1 MEITG
6 FPTERRVWAET
17 KGAKTRPSERQVHF
31 YVWREGRQGRG
42 GTGKNEAKKVKGGQ
56 VLWVLRPP
64 SGGFTESEGRH
75 RSASRQAFLGMVAPR
90 PPSFRTRR
98 CAEQGP
104 PRRAA
109 ASSSPLPRL
118 GHEEP
123 GALPRRQGS
132 VRGTLRQR
140 TAGWNGP
147 GRGDDGTLRRPQPGL
162 SLQPRPPAHGGRP
175 RPSTETVP
183 RTSHKTAG
191 GRPGSSA
198 TRPAVRARGGPETPG
213 RRRT

>member
-75 RSASRQAFLGMVAPR
+75 RSASRQAFLGMVAPH

-104 PRRAA
+104 PRPPLLCLVLATK
-109 ASSSPLPRL
+109 SPGPYRDGKDLL
-118 GHEEP
+118 GELSARERRGGTAQV
-123 GALPRRQGS
+123 GATTGRSAGRNLGFPSNHG
-132 VRGTLRQR
+132 RQR
-140 TAGWNGP
+140 TVGAPGP
-147 GRGDDGTLRRPQPGL
+147 ALRRSHVL
-162 SLQPRPPAHGGRP
+162 
-175 RPSTETVP
+175 
-183 RTSHKTAG
+183 RT
-191 GRPGSSA
+191 
-198 TRPAVRARGGPETPG
+198 
-213 RRRT
+213 RRRGVGRVLPRHVPP